1 MKRNFFTLALIF
13 TFLGGCLFE
22 DQKEIIKENR
32 IDVKQVKINYYAD
45 KSVNSLEVPP
55 DLTSPDYENSFRIRE
70 FVKDIDANVVNLSNT
85 NEIIEKNQ
93 KVLTVP
99 TDIVI
104 KGSGTR
110 KWLIVEKDTETVW
123 SLSKQFLRDYGFV
136 IKKINKEIGVMETN
150 YLENKPKIPAS
161 SMGWFRSALE
171 STIDNV
177 SYTLPSVDSYKIRIE
192 PIEGGKKTEVH
203 LSLNSMA
210 EVITGS
216 GKDETTLWQYKE
228 RDINLESEMLYN
240 LMVYLGSDAANARE
254 KIIEAQNES
263 KLIIKNETDINGYAK
278 LIFNFGLE
286 ATWDNIAWALNDL
299 SLEIESKDVKEKAFY
314 IKAARTSDK
323 GIFTKM
329 FGDDAVRQV
338 FRVSLKSINETKTE
352 VLFFDVSEKNENETK
367 EFSFDLMKQIK
378 DKFN

>member
-1 MKRNFFTLALIF
+1 MKINFFTLALFF
-13 TFLGGCLFE
+13 TFLGGCFE
-22 DQKEIIKENR
+22 DQIEIIKENR
-32 IDVKQVKINYYAD
+32 MDVKQVKINYYGD

-70 FVKDIDANVVNLSNT
+70 FVEDIDVNVVNLSNT

-93 KVLTVP
+93 KVLAVP
-99 TDIVI
+99 TDITI
-104 KGSGTR
+104 KRSGTR
-110 KWLIVEKDTETVW
+110 KWLIVEKDTEAVW

-136 IKKINKEIGVMETN
+136 INKINKETGVMETN
-150 YLENKPKIPAS
+150 YLENKPKIPS
-161 SMGWFRSALE
+161 STMGWFRSALE
-171 STIDNV
+171 SKIDNV

-228 RDINLESEMLYN
+228 RDVNLESEMLYN
-240 LMVYLGSDAANARE
+240 LMIYLGSDAANARE
-254 KIIEAQNES
+254 KIIEAQTES

-278 LIFNFGLE
+278 LVFNFGIE

-299 SLEIESKDVKEKAFY
+299 NVEIESKDVKEKAFY
-314 IKAARTSDK
+314 IRAARTSDK

-338 FRVSLKSINETKTE
+338 FRVSLKSTNNTKTE
-352 VLFFDVSEKNENETK
+352 VLFFDVSEKNEKETK

>member
-1 MKRNFFTLALIF
+1 MKINFFTLALIF
-13 TFLGGCLFE
+13 TFLGGCFE
-22 DQKEIIKENR
+22 DQIEIIKENR
-32 IDVKQVKINYYAD
+32 MDVKQVKINYYGD

-70 FVKDIDANVVNLSNT
+70 FVEDIDVNVVNLSNA

-93 KVLTVP
+93 KVLAVP
-99 TDIVI
+99 TDITI
-104 KGSGTR
+104 KRSGTR
-110 KWLIVEKDTETVW
+110 KWLIVEKDTEAVW

-136 IKKINKEIGVMETN
+136 INKINKETGVMETN
-150 YLENKPKIPAS
+150 YLENKPKIPS
-161 SMGWFRSALE
+161 STMGWFRSALE
-171 STIDNV
+171 SKIDNV

-228 RDINLESEMLYN
+228 RDVNLESEMLYN
-240 LMVYLGSDAANARE
+240 LMIYLGSDAANARE
-254 KIIEAQNES
+254 KIIEAQTES

-278 LIFNFGLE
+278 LVFNFGIE

-299 SLEIESKDVKEKAFY
+299 NVEIESKDVKEKAFY
-314 IKAARTSDK
+314 IRAARTSDK

-338 FRVSLKSINETKTE
+338 FRVSLKSTNNTKTE
-352 VLFFDVSEKNENETK
+352 VLFFDVSEKNEKETK

>member
-1 MKRNFFTLALIF
+1 MKINFFTLALIF
-13 TFLGGCLFE
+13 TFLGGCFE
-22 DQKEIIKENR
+22 DQIEIIKENR
-32 IDVKQVKINYYAD
+32 MDVKQVKINYYGD

-70 FVKDIDANVVNLSNT
+70 FVEDIDVNVVNLSNT

-93 KVLTVP
+93 KVLAVP
-99 TDIVI
+99 TDITI
-104 KGSGTR
+104 KRSGTR
-110 KWLIVEKDTETVW
+110 KWLIVEKDTEAVW

-136 IKKINKEIGVMETN
+136 INKINKETGVMETN
-150 YLENKPKIPAS
+150 YLENKPKIPS
-161 SMGWFRSALE
+161 STMGWFRSALE
-171 STIDNV
+171 SKIDNV

-228 RDINLESEMLYN
+228 RDVNLESEMLYN
-240 LMVYLGSDAANARE
+240 LMIYLGSDAANARE
-254 KIIEAQNES
+254 KIIEAQTES

-278 LIFNFGLE
+278 LVFNFGIE

-299 SLEIESKDVKEKAFY
+299 NVEIESKDVKEKAFY
-314 IKAARTSDK
+314 IRAARTSDK

-338 FRVSLKSINETKTE
+338 FRVSLKSTNNTKTE
-352 VLFFDVSEKNENETK
+352 VLFFDVSEKNEKETK

>member
-1 MKRNFFTLALIF
+1 MKRNFLTLALIF
-13 TFLGGCLFE
+13 TFLGGCLSD

-55 DLTSPDYENSFRIRE
+55 DLTSPDYENSFRVRE
-70 FVKDIDANVVNLSNT
+70 FVKDIDANVINLSNT

-104 KGSGTR
+104 KSSGTR

-136 IKKINKEIGVMETN
+136 INKINKEIGVMETN
-150 YLENKPKIPAS
+150 YLENKPKIPSS
-161 SMGWFRSALE
+161 SMGWLRSALE

-228 RDINLESEMLYN
+228 RDVNLETEMLYN
-240 LMVYLGSDAANARE
+240 LMVYFGSDAASARE
-254 KIIEAQNES
+254 KIIEAENES

-278 LIFNFGLE
+278 LVFNFGIQ
-286 ATWDNIAWALNDL
+286 ATWDNVAWALNDL

-314 IKAARTSDK
+314 IKAARNADK
-323 GIFTKM
+323 GIFTKL

-338 FRVSLKSINETKTE
+338 FRVSLKSINDTNTE

>member
-1 MKRNFFTLALIF
+1 MKINFFTLALIF
-13 TFLGGCLFE
+13 TLLGGCFE
-22 DQKEIIKENR
+22 DQIEIIKENR
-32 IDVKQVKINYYAD
+32 MDVKQVKINYYGD

-70 FVKDIDANVVNLSNT
+70 FVEDIDVNVVNLSNT

-93 KVLTVP
+93 KVLAVP
-99 TDIVI
+99 TDITI
-104 KGSGTR
+104 KRSGTR
-110 KWLIVEKDTETVW
+110 KWLIVEKDTEAVW

-136 IKKINKEIGVMETN
+136 INKINKETGVMETN
-150 YLENKPKIPAS
+150 YLENKPKIPS
-161 SMGWFRSALE
+161 STMGWFRSALE
-171 STIDNV
+171 SKIDNV

-228 RDINLESEMLYN
+228 RDVNLESEMLYN
-240 LMVYLGSDAANARE
+240 LMIYLGSDAANARE
-254 KIIEAQNES
+254 KIIEAQTES

-278 LIFNFGLE
+278 LVFNFGIE

-299 SLEIESKDVKEKAFY
+299 NVEIESKDVKEKAFY
-314 IKAARTSDK
+314 IRAARTSDK

-338 FRVSLKSINETKTE
+338 FRVSLKSTNNTKTE
-352 VLFFDVSEKNENETK
+352 VLFFDVSEKNEKETK

>member
-1 MKRNFFTLALIF
+1 MKINFFTLALIF
-13 TFLGGCLFE
+13 TFLGGCFE
-22 DQKEIIKENR
+22 DQIEIIKENR
-32 IDVKQVKINYYAD
+32 MDVKQVKINYYGD

-70 FVKDIDANVVNLSNT
+70 FVEDIDVNVVNLSNA

-93 KVLTVP
+93 KVLAVP
-99 TDIVI
+99 TDITI
-104 KGSGTR
+104 KRSGTR
-110 KWLIVEKDTETVW
+110 KWLIVEKDTEAVW

-136 IKKINKEIGVMETN
+136 INKINKETGVMETN
-150 YLENKPKIPAS
+150 YLENKPKIPS
-161 SMGWFRSALE
+161 STMGWFRSALE
-171 STIDNV
+171 SKIDNV

-228 RDINLESEMLYN
+228 RDVNLESEMLYN
-240 LMVYLGSDAANARE
+240 LMIYLGSDAANARE
-254 KIIEAQNES
+254 KIIEAQTES

-278 LIFNFGLE
+278 LVFNFGIE

-299 SLEIESKDVKEKAFY
+299 NFEIESKDVKEKAFY
-314 IKAARTSDK
+314 IRAARTSDK

-338 FRVSLKSINETKTE
+338 FRVSLKSTNNTKTE
-352 VLFFDVSEKNENETK
+352 VLFFDVSEKNEKETK

>member
-1 MKRNFFTLALIF
+1 MKINFFTLALIF
-13 TFLGGCLFE
+13 TFLGGCFE
-22 DQKEIIKENR
+22 DQIEIIKENR
-32 IDVKQVKINYYAD
+32 MDVKQVKINYYGD

-70 FVKDIDANVVNLSNT
+70 FVKDIDVNVVNLSNT

-93 KVLTVP
+93 KVLAVP
-99 TDIVI
+99 TDITI
-104 KGSGTR
+104 KRSGTR
-110 KWLIVEKDTETVW
+110 KWLIVEKDTEAVW

-136 IKKINKEIGVMETN
+136 INKINKETGVMETN
-150 YLENKPKIPAS
+150 YLENKPKIPS
-161 SMGWFRSALE
+161 STMGWFRSALE
-171 STIDNV
+171 SKIDNV

-228 RDINLESEMLYN
+228 RDVNLESEMLYN
-240 LMVYLGSDAANARE
+240 LMIYLGSDAANARE
-254 KIIEAQNES
+254 KIIEAQTES

-278 LIFNFGLE
+278 LVFNFGIE

-299 SLEIESKDVKEKAFY
+299 NVEIESKDVKEKAFY
-314 IKAARTSDK
+314 IRAARTSDK

-338 FRVSLKSINETKTE
+338 FRVSLKSTNNTKTE
-352 VLFFDVSEKNENETK
+352 VLFFDVSEKNEKETK

>member
-1 MKRNFFTLALIF
+1 MKINFFTLALFF
-13 TFLGGCLFE
+13 TFLGGCFE
-22 DQKEIIKENR
+22 DQIEIIKENR
-32 IDVKQVKINYYAD
+32 MDVKQVKINYYGD

-70 FVKDIDANVVNLSNT
+70 FVEDIDVNVVNLSNA

-93 KVLTVP
+93 KVLAVP
-99 TDIVI
+99 TDITI
-104 KGSGTR
+104 KRSGTR
-110 KWLIVEKDTETVW
+110 KWLIVEKDTEAVW

-136 IKKINKEIGVMETN
+136 INKINKETGVMETN
-150 YLENKPKIPAS
+150 YLENKPKIPS
-161 SMGWFRSALE
+161 STMGWFRSALE
-171 STIDNV
+171 SKIDNV

-228 RDINLESEMLYN
+228 RDVNLESEMLYN
-240 LMVYLGSDAANARE
+240 LMIYLGSDAANARE
-254 KIIEAQNES
+254 KIIEAQTES

-278 LIFNFGLE
+278 LVFNFGIE

-299 SLEIESKDVKEKAFY
+299 NVEIESKDVKEKAFY
-314 IKAARTSDK
+314 IRAARTSDK

-338 FRVSLKSINETKTE
+338 FRVSLKSTNNTKTE
-352 VLFFDVSEKNENETK
+352 VLFFDVSEKNEKETK